1 VACLG
6 AALVAGSV
14 PSFRIGVD
22 PGFVN
27 MPSIDSFLSVGV
39 HNGSI
44 ARDRYLMLVETAVRY
59 TKPKEMGLF
68 MLRAHRR
75 AV

>member
-1 VACLG
+1 
-6 AALVAGSV
+6 
-14 PSFRIGVD
+14 
-22 PGFVN
+22 